1 MEFLI
6 SALDQKVLKKIVN
19 ERGGGWKKNNKS
31 IMLTCYMT
39 AFTFNRVLVLFF
51 LLLDSE
57 VLPKSQPVSFPYST
71 MMIAD

>member
-1 MEFLI
+1 ME
-6 SALDQKVLKKIVN
+6 
-19 ERGGGWKKNNKS
+19 KNNKS
-31 IMLTCYMT
+31 IMLTYMT

>member
-1 MEFLI
+1 
-6 SALDQKVLKKIVN
+6 
-19 ERGGGWKKNNKS
+19 
-31 IMLTCYMT
+31 MLTCYMT
-39 AFTFNRVLVLFF
+39 EFTFNCVLVLFF